1 MAGARRGLGRG
12 LGALFGEDTVEEVIG
27 AEKAEKAIKTEK
39 AERAIKTEKA
49 AKTEKTEKAA
59 KTAKSEKILKAENR
73 ENAAGSAN
81 REEAAG
87 PEHKKE
93 SFHAKGNSS
102 LKQNEKTEK
111 DDTAAMDSVQIL
123 GDAVNTAAL
132 AKNGQQEE
140 PAQTEL
146 ELKVSELEPN
156 RDQPRKAFDEIQ
168 LEELADSIRK
178 YGVLQP
184 LLVQKK
190 KDNYEIIAG
199 ERRWRAAKLAG
210 LKTVPVVIRE
220 YSPQQAME
228 IALIENVQREDLNP
242 IEEAL
247 AYQRLM
253 QEFSLKQE
261 EIAERVSKNRTTIT
275 NSMRLLNLTPE
286 VQKMLV
292 EGRISSGHARA
303 LLALSDP
310 QQQIELA
317 KKVEL
322 ERMSVREIEK
332 AVKLLG
338 KEKKEKKKKEVDEA
352 VELVFQDMEN
362 RMKTVMGTK
371 VNISRKDKTK
381 GKIEIEYYSEAELER
396 IVELIESIQP
406 M

>member
-1 MAGARRGLGRG
+1 MSLN
-12 LGALFGEDTVEEVIG
+12 LEDIANVTSN
-27 AEKAEKAIKTEK
+27 A
-39 AERAIKTEKA
+39 
-49 AKTEKTEKAA
+49 
-59 KTAKSEKILKAENR
+59 LKAE
-73 ENAAGSAN
+73 
-81 REEAAG
+81 EE
-87 PEHKKE
+87 
-93 SFHAKGNSS
+93 
-102 LKQNEKTEK
+102 
-111 DDTAAMDSVQIL
+111 
-123 GDAVNTAAL
+123 
-132 AKNGQQEE
+132 
-140 PAQTEL
+140 AQTEL
-146 ELKVSELEPN
+146 ELPVSEIEPN
-156 RDQPRKAFDEIQ
+156 RDQPRKAFDEEQ

-190 KDNYEIIAG
+190 GDSYEIIAG

-210 LKTVPVVIRE
+210 LKKVPVVIRE
-220 YSPQQAME
+220 YSPQQTME
-228 IALIENVQREDLNP
+228 IALIENVQRADLNP

-275 NSMRLLNLTPE
+275 NSMRLLNLVPG
-286 VQKMLV
+286 VQQMLA
-292 EGRISSGHARA
+292 EGRITSGHARA
-303 LLALSDP
+303 LLGVSDP
-310 QQQIELA
+310 QQQLA
-317 KKVEL
+317 LAQKVEQEKL
-322 ERMSVREIEK
+322 SVREIEK

-338 KEKKEKKKKEVDEA
+338 REKKEKKKSQVDEA

-381 GKIEIEYYSEAELER
+381 GKVEIEYYSEAELER

>member
-1 MAGARRGLGRG
+1 MAGAKRGLGRG
-12 LGALFGEDTVEEVIG
+12 LGALFGEDTIEEVI
-27 AEKAEKAIKTEK
+27 AE
-39 AERAIKTEKA
+39 EKA
-49 AKTEKTEKAA
+49 ADRKMANGADRIVEKNSARTQKKNEKKSTEKSDSEVGKVKNTDLNQKAQESEKQITAVSLRKIEKVSEKTEE
-59 KTAKSEKILKAENR
+59 TVKSASSFAVK
-73 ENAAGSAN
+73 
-81 REEAAG
+81 
-87 PEHKKE
+87 PE
-93 SFHAKGNSS
+93 
-102 LKQNEKTEK
+102 
-111 DDTAAMDSVQIL
+111 
-123 GDAVNTAAL
+123 
-132 AKNGQQEE
+132 QEE

-146 ELKVSELEPN
+146 ELKVSEIEPN
-156 RDQPRKAFDEIQ
+156 QDQPRKAFDQEQ

-190 KDNYEIIAG
+190 GESYEIIAG

-210 LKTVPVVIRE
+210 LKTIPVVIRE

-242 IEEAL
+242 IEEAR

-275 NSMRLLNLTPE
+275 NSMRLLNLASE
-286 VQKMLV
+286 VQQMLV
-292 EGRISSGHARA
+292 EGRIASGHARA
-303 LLALSDP
+303 LLAVADP
-310 QQQIELA
+310 YQQLELA
-317 KKVEL
+317 KKVEA
-322 ERMSVREIEK
+322 ERMSVREVEK

-338 KEKKEKKKKEVDEA
+338 KEKKEKKKSQVDEA

-371 VNISRKDKTK
+371 VNISRKDKSK

-396 IVELIESIQP
+396 LVELIESIQP
-406 M
+406 V

>member
-1 MAGARRGLGRG
+1 M
-12 LGALFGEDTVEEVIG
+12 
-27 AEKAEKAIKTEK
+27 
-39 AERAIKTEKA
+39 
-49 AKTEKTEKAA
+49 
-59 KTAKSEKILKAENR
+59 KAENR
-73 ENAAGSAN
+73 ENAAGSEN

-156 RDQPRKAFDEIQ
+156 RDQPRKAFDEVQ

>member
-59 KTAKSEKILKAENR
+59 KTENTEKIMKAANR

-156 RDQPRKAFDEIQ
+156 RDQPRKAFDEVQ

-253 QEFSLKQE
+253 QEFPLKQE

-275 NSMRLLNLTPE
+275 NSMRLLN
-286 VQKMLV
+286 
-292 EGRISSGHARA
+292 RA
-303 LLALSDP
+303 SAVVMR
-310 QQQIELA
+310 ELFW
-317 KKVEL
+317 L
-322 ERMSVREIEK
+322 
-332 AVKLLG
+332 
-338 KEKKEKKKKEVDEA
+338 
-352 VELVFQDMEN
+352 
-362 RMKTVMGTK
+362 
-371 VNISRKDKTK
+371 
-381 GKIEIEYYSEAELER
+381 
-396 IVELIESIQP
+396 
-406 M
+406 

>member
-1 MAGARRGLGRG
+1 MAGAKRGLGRG
-12 LGALFGEDTVEEVIG
+12 LGALFGEDTVEEVISEEKATARKHESAVSETKNKTENHTVNKKQN
-27 AEKAEKAIKTEK
+27 AEKNAVARNNVQKTEK
-39 AERAIKTEKA
+39 KEAQT
-49 AKTEKTEKAA
+49 
-59 KTAKSEKILKAENR
+59 SEKEILNVVQEISPQ
-73 ENAAGSAN
+73 EQ
-81 REEAAG
+81 E
-87 PEHKKE
+87 KE
-93 SFHAKGNSS
+93 
-102 LKQNEKTEK
+102 
-111 DDTAAMDSVQIL
+111 VQTQ
-123 GDAVNTAAL
+123 A
-132 AKNGQQEE
+132 
-140 PAQTEL
+140 EL
-146 ELKVSELEPN
+146 ELKISEIEPN
-156 RDQPRKAFDEIQ
+156 RDQPRKAFDEEQ

-190 KDNYEIIAG
+190 GESYEIIAG

-210 LKTVPVVIRE
+210 LKMIPAVIRE

-242 IEEAL
+242 IEEAQ

-275 NSMRLLNLTPE
+275 NCMRLLNLAPE
-286 VQKMLV
+286 VQQMLI
-292 EGRISSGHARA
+292 EGRIASGHARA
-303 LLALSDP
+303 LLAVADP
-310 QQQIELA
+310 YQQLELA

-322 ERMSVREIEK
+322 ERMSVREVEK

-338 KEKKEKKKKEVDEA
+338 KEKKEKKKSQVDEA

-371 VNISRKDKTK
+371 VNISRKDKSK

-396 IVELIESIQP
+396 LVELIESIKP
-406 M
+406 V

>member
-1 MAGARRGLGRG
+1 MAGAKRGLGRG
-12 LGALFGEDTVEEVIG
+12 LGALFGEDTVEEVISEG
-27 AEKAEKAIKTEK
+27 KATARKHESAVSETKNKTENHTVKKKQNAEKNAVARNNVQKTEK
-39 AERAIKTEKA
+39 KEAQT
-49 AKTEKTEKAA
+49 
-59 KTAKSEKILKAENR
+59 SEKEILNVVQEISPQ
-73 ENAAGSAN
+73 EQ
-81 REEAAG
+81 E
-87 PEHKKE
+87 KE
-93 SFHAKGNSS
+93 
-102 LKQNEKTEK
+102 
-111 DDTAAMDSVQIL
+111 VQTQ
-123 GDAVNTAAL
+123 A
-132 AKNGQQEE
+132 
-140 PAQTEL
+140 EL
-146 ELKVSELEPN
+146 ELKISEIEPN
-156 RDQPRKAFDEIQ
+156 RDQPRKAFDEEQ

-190 KDNYEIIAG
+190 GESYEIIAG

-210 LKTVPVVIRE
+210 LKMIPAVIRE

-242 IEEAL
+242 IEEAQ

-275 NSMRLLNLTPE
+275 NCMRLLNLAPE
-286 VQKMLV
+286 VQQMLI
-292 EGRISSGHARA
+292 EGRIASGHARA
-303 LLALSDP
+303 LLAVADP
-310 QQQIELA
+310 YQQLELA

-322 ERMSVREIEK
+322 ERMSVREVEK

-338 KEKKEKKKKEVDEA
+338 KEKKEKKKSQVDEA

-371 VNISRKDKTK
+371 VNISRKDKSK

-396 IVELIESIQP
+396 LVELIESIQP
-406 M
+406 V

>member
-1 MAGARRGLGRG
+1 MAGAKRGLGRG
-12 LGALFGEDTVEEVIG
+12 LGALFGEDTIEEII
-27 AEKAEKAIKTEK
+27 AE
-39 AERAIKTEKA
+39 EKA
-49 AKTEKTEKAA
+49 ADRKMANGADRIVEKNSARTQKKNEKKSTEKSDSEVGKVKNTDLNQKAQESEKQITAVSLRKIEKVSEKTEE
-59 KTAKSEKILKAENR
+59 TVKSASSFAVK
-73 ENAAGSAN
+73 
-81 REEAAG
+81 
-87 PEHKKE
+87 PE
-93 SFHAKGNSS
+93 
-102 LKQNEKTEK
+102 
-111 DDTAAMDSVQIL
+111 
-123 GDAVNTAAL
+123 
-132 AKNGQQEE
+132 QEE

-146 ELKVSELEPN
+146 ELKVSEIEPN
-156 RDQPRKAFDEIQ
+156 QDQPRKAFDQEQ

-190 KDNYEIIAG
+190 GESYEIIAG

-210 LKTVPVVIRE
+210 LKTIPVVIRE

-242 IEEAL
+242 IEEAR

-275 NSMRLLNLTPE
+275 NSMRLLNLASE
-286 VQKMLV
+286 VQQMLV
-292 EGRISSGHARA
+292 EGRIASGHARA
-303 LLALSDP
+303 LLAVADP
-310 QQQIELA
+310 YQQLELA
-317 KKVEL
+317 KKVEA
-322 ERMSVREIEK
+322 ERMSVREVEK

-338 KEKKEKKKKEVDEA
+338 KEKKEKKKSQVDEA

-371 VNISRKDKTK
+371 VNISRKDKSK

-396 IVELIESIQP
+396 LVELIESIQP
-406 M
+406 V

>member
-1 MAGARRGLGRG
+1 MAGAKRGLGRG
-12 LGALFGEDTVEEVIG
+12 LGALFGDDTVEEVI
-27 AEKAEKAIKTEK
+27 AE
-39 AERAIKTEKA
+39 EKA
-49 AKTEKTEKAA
+49 AVRKHENTTNGIKKKSESPTEDKNKNSEKHAA
-59 KTAKSEKILKAENR
+59 KKPEQKKDMQDSKEEVY
-73 ENAAGSAN
+73 NAV
-81 REEAAG
+81 
-87 PEHKKE
+87 KE
-93 SFHAKGNSS
+93 T
-102 LKQNEKTEK
+102 LQKQN
-111 DDTAAMDSVQIL
+111 
-123 GDAVNTAAL
+123 N
-132 AKNGQQEE
+132 EE
-140 PAQTEL
+140 ELQTQTEL
-146 ELKVSELEPN
+146 ELKVSEIEPN
-156 RDQPRKAFDEIQ
+156 QGQPRKAFNQEQ

-190 KDNYEIIAG
+190 GESYEIIAG

-275 NSMRLLNLTPE
+275 NSMRLLNLVPE
-286 VQKMLV
+286 VQQMLI
-292 EGRISSGHARA
+292 EGRIASGHARA
-303 LLALSDP
+303 LLAVADP
-310 QQQIELA
+310 YQQLELA

-322 ERMSVREIEK
+322 ERMSVREVEK

-338 KEKKEKKKKEVDEA
+338 KEKKEKKEFQVDDA

-362 RMKTVMGTK
+362 RMKTIMGTK
-371 VNISRKDKTK
+371 VNISRKDKSK

-396 IVELIESIQP
+396 LVELIESIQP
-406 M
+406 V